1 MDVLRESGLTECVA
15 FGKGIKD
22 KVAEHEP
29 LTLTAVY
36 QNLCRASSCG
46 GGLCLGTSR
55 SYSWNIPLL
64 QCHFQ
69 KQQSWHTLALENS
82 P

>member
-15 FGKGIKD
+15 FGEGIKD
-22 KVAEHEP
+22 KVAEHQP
-29 LTLTAVY
+29 LTLRAVY
-36 QNLCRASSCG
+36 QNPRGASSCG

-55 SYSWNIPLL
+55 PYGWNNPFL

-69 KQQSWHTLALENS
+69 KRQSWHTLALENS